1 MLHRAT
7 INSPPEVVTG
17 DILIT
22 KTKKDNFSK
31 TKTTTVMIPKLKL
44 KWWGQNYIKTETK
57 MESDSKMKCRNAE

>member
-44 KWWGQNYIKTETK
+44 KW
-57 MESDSKMKCRNAE
+57 